1 MLRCPTAAIT
11 EPHRISCSLSF
22 DRHRAA
28 APVVV
33 GLAEPGLHALEREL
47 VAARDHR
54 NLLGVV
60 EELDVLLGS
69 HGEARSRGLESPRG
83 RGGR

>member
-1 MLRCPTAAIT
+1 MPRCPTAAIT
-11 EPHRISCSLSF
+11 EPQRISCSLPL

-33 GLAEPGLHALEREL
+33 GLAERGLHALEREL
-47 VAARDHR
+47 VAARGHC

-60 EELDVLLGS
+60 EELHVL
-69 HGEARSRGLESPRG
+69 P
-83 RGGR
+83 